1 VRLCS
6 GLAAIFAGASTA
18 SAPAWKHRNVWGGF
32 SFRAQWLEVADAPGG
47 LVGITTTRQEPLPL
61 RLLRGL
67 DTTALSGRQ
76 RQIALLLADGMSH
89 AQIAQ
94 QLAISHHTAIAH
106 GRRIY
111 EKLDVHNRAGL
122 VTRLLAS

>member
-1 VRLCS
+1 MCRRVAGSPKCHCS
-6 GLAAIFAGASTA
+6 KG
-18 SAPAWKHRNVWGGF
+18 
-32 SFRAQWLEVADAPGG
+32 
-47 LVGITTTRQEPLPL
+47 
-61 RLLRGL
+61 
-67 DTTALSGRQ
+67 
-76 RQIALLLADGMSH
+76 IALLLADGLSH

-122 VTRLLAS
+122 VKAAGVVSLPY